1 MLLRIALASLYTSLL
16 LAKKALQTFDEICVD
31 FLRFTVSFKSS
42 KTHLGNCAIFILLI
56 ALASCELRSANEGC
70 ECRYQDEKNG

>member
-42 KTHLGNCAIFILLI
+42 KNT
-56 ALASCELRSANEGC
+56 SWELRHFHLANC
-70 ECRYQDEKNG
+70 TRIL